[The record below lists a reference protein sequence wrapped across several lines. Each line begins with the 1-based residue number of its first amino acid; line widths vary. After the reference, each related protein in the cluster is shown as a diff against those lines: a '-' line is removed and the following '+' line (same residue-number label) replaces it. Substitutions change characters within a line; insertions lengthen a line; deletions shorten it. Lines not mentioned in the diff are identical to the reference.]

1 MTRYC
6 RTLIALLIPI
16 VFLEAGEGNY
26 VEKDGFVAVEAE
38 HFAAQAKDEIRQWY
52 ITDANTP
59 PADVADIDGNHAKGS
74 SGGSY
79 IEILPDN
86 RTNHDEALIHYTD
99 SETDANFAP
108 VPGSMGVLSYPIY
121 FNTAGLYVFWARA
134 YSTGAEDNGLHVG
147 INGTWPEASARV
159 QLCPGKYQW
168 TWSSAQR
175 RSHNH
180 CGEPLT
186 VLVSIPSPG
195 LHTIMLSMREDGY
208 ELDKFIMTTDFNF
221 VPEGES
227 IPASI
232 REESGLSRGNYFADV
247 GHYDFRLDATA
258 NFFHQE
264 GSVPYYIDKRNHALA
279 INAADKIHRDSFSAA
294 TARFDGK
301 PGAYKISLITLTE
314 TDGESVYRV
323 SANGKLLGTFTNPE
337 TSTDYREV
345 IFDCGVVDLEKKD
358 EIKVEFNA
366 VTNGKIPENDETAYS
381 RGRWR
386 GLILTSID

>member
-1 MTRYC
+1 MTRYTP
-6 RTLIALLIPI
+6 TLVGLLLTSI
-16 VFLEAGEGNY
+16 FSSAQTHNY
-26 VEKDGFVAVEAE
+26 VEQDGMVAVEAE
-38 HFAAQAKDEIRQWY
+38 HFVAQSNDEIRRWY
-52 ITDANTP
+52 VTDADTLP
-59 PADVADIDGNHAKGS
+59 IDGADFDGNHSAGAS
-74 SGGSY
+74 SSSY

-108 VPGSMGVLSYPIY
+108 IPGSMGILSYPIY

-134 YSTGAEDNGLHVG
+134 YSTGGEDNGLHVG
-147 INGTWPEASARV
+147 INSSWPESSARV
-159 QLCPGKYQW
+159 QLCPGKHQW

-195 LHTIMLSMREDGY
+195 MHTIMLSMREDGY
-208 ELDKFIMTTDFNF
+208 ELDKFILTKDFSF

-232 REESGLSRGNYFADV
+232 REEPTINRGSNYKDI
-247 GHYDFRLDATA
+247 GDYDFRLASVT
-258 NFFHQE
+258 NFFPVD
-264 GSVPYYIDKRNHALA
+264 GSVPYYVDKRNQVLA
-279 INAADKIHRDSFSAA
+279 INAVHKEYRDTFSAA
-294 TARFDGK
+294 SMHFQGK
-301 PGAYKISLITLTE
+301 PGKYRISLITLTE

-323 SANGKLLGTFTNPE
+323 SATGNLLGTFTNPE
-337 TSTDYREV
+337 TTTDYGEV
-345 IFDCGVVDLEKKD
+345 VFDCGVVELANKD
-358 EIKVEFNA
+358 ELKVEFNA

-386 GLILTSID
+386 GLILTSVD